1 VTADSGSAMPAG
13 GHIFLVGFMGSG
25 KSTVGCLL
33 AREFGM
39 PLIDLDAVV
48 ERTAGRTV
56 AELFAEEG
64 EPRFRQLEH
73 DALAS
78 LSEAPPSIVAC
89 GGGAVLLPE
98 NRGLMQSLGHVVYLE
113 VSAGEAL
120 ARIGD
125 VAGRPLLASGGPGAA
140 ETLLSAREVL
150 YRATSDVAAD
160 TGGKPV
166 EQVATEVAAALRTA
180 GYVS

>member
-1 VTADSGSAMPAG
+1 VTADSGGPVRAVS
-13 GHIFLVGFMGSG
+13 HIFLVGFMGSG
-25 KSTVGCLL
+25 KSTVGVLL
-33 AREFGM
+33 TGELGM

-48 ERTAGRTV
+48 ERLAGMTV
-56 AELFAEEG
+56 PEVFVEEG

-89 GGGAVLLPE
+89 GGGTVLLPE
-98 NRGLMQSLGHVVYLE
+98 NRALMKSLGHVVYLE

-150 YRATSDVAAD
+150 YRATSDVAVD